1 MDRHAVEWRTKEL
14 KSRTESLKAYVG
26 RQAESSQNHKDV
38 LLLETVACLTELTEI
53 TGELLEQY
61 VELMSQYGLQQ
72 DFAEETEQ
80 EEIFML
86 CPLSH
91 GTCPE

>member
-1 MDRHAVEWRTKEL
+1 MDRHAVERRTKEL

-26 RQAESSQNHKDV
+26 RQAEVSQNHKDV

-61 VELMSQYGLQQ
+61 VQLVSQYGMQQ

-80 EEIFML
+80 EEIYMFG
-86 CPLSH
+86 PQSH
-91 GTCPE
+91 GSCPE